1 MLGLFFSSRRSGS
14 ADAATGALAY
24 VAVAP
29 TAADS
34 VAIALGAAASEVA
47 RAVDTEDAVT

>member
-14 ADAATGALAY
+14 AAAATGVLTC

-29 TAADS
+29 DAADS
-34 VAIALGAAASEVA
+34 VAIALRAASSEVA
-47 RAVDTEDAVT
+47 GAADTEAAVM